1 MSNPG
6 GLASSASKPGRPTF
20 RVKGANDMVRDIGNA
35 IFLLDHTIYQWSEQ
49 LNRAQ
54 PHRNGRLVVRFG
66 KNTRVRVGGDV
77 AYDVEPI
84 VGRMV
89 LMQSGSWRFFKL
101 TDRDQYTKLSDL
113 RIGQKLKSDPLV
125 VRLID
130 GIEEMLKQRQALC
143 DALTALKGMSGLVS
157 STVAACARRGEQVV
171 DLADRVKIDWSQGP
185 EKAERLLTEQR
196 RERYARYK
204 EAKLAHAK
212 GVAV

>member
-1 MSNPG
+1 
-6 GLASSASKPGRPTF
+6 
-20 RVKGANDMVRDIGNA
+20 
-35 IFLLDHTIYQWSEQ
+35 
-49 LNRAQ
+49 
-54 PHRNGRLVVRFG
+54 
-66 KNTRVRVGGDV
+66 
-77 AYDVEPI
+77 
-84 VGRMV
+84 
-89 LMQSGSWRFFKL
+89 MQSGSWRFFKL

-185 EKAERLLTEQR
+185 EKAEMLLTQQR
-196 RERYARYK
+196 RERYARFK

-212 GVAV
+212 EVAV